1 MALGF
6 MNLVQFS
13 PYYQQWDLVIS
24 KLFSV
29 IIPVVNNHEEE
40 NRIYLPNVDVYSLNA
55 RCLHNFSDN

>member
-6 MNLVQFS
+6 MNLVQFG

-29 IIPVVNNHEEE
+29 IIPVTNNQEEVNG
-40 NRIYLPNVDVYSLNA
+40 IYLFNVDVY
-55 RCLHNFSDN
+55 

>member
-6 MNLVQFS
+6 MNLVQFG

-29 IIPVVNNHEEE
+29 IIPVTNNQEEVNG
-40 NRIYLPNVDVYSLNA
+40 IYLSNVLVKCKTLTQ
-55 RCLHNFSDN
+55 FQ